1 MDRFIS
7 VDFFAFI
14 DIIDAVGGITM
25 DVTEKEVPIINNYIE
40 EINWLIGQDKSV
52 DKLPGPGT
60 YKLNGKQTLGYV
72 RNRYIGMDF
81 ERTAR
86 QRKVLEKIFEGIK
99 ELNFT
104 KLNDLMN
111 EILPQ
116 VTTNLTEGEIFSLI
130 LLLPSFAS
138 YDLQQ
143 LSIPLSGTYTNVRIN
158 KMEVLGI
165 DFEKNIKEI
174 HSKIYG
180 IK

>member
-1 MDRFIS
+1 M
-7 VDFFAFI
+7 
-14 DIIDAVGGITM
+14 
-25 DVTEKEVPIINNYIE
+25 
-40 EINWLIGQDKSV
+40 
-52 DKLPGPGT
+52 
-60 YKLNGKQTLGYV
+60 
-72 RNRYIGMDF
+72 
-81 ERTAR
+81 
-86 QRKVLEKIFEGIK
+86 EKIFEGIK